1 MPHPAPRRPRR
12 AGPARQPPPRP
23 GPRAGT
29 LSDHDAAV
37 DWLRGQLAAGDV
49 VLVKAS
55 REARLDEV
63 AAALA

>member
-1 MPHPAPRRPRR
+1 MVAAVGEAARPIADGAGER
-12 AGPARQPPPRP
+12 AVAL
-23 GPRAGT
+23 A
-29 LSDHDAAV
+29 DNDAAL
-37 DWLRGQLAAGDV
+37 DWLRSHLAAGDV

>member
-1 MPHPAPRRPRR
+1 VTL
-12 AGPARQPPPRP
+12 AGNE
-23 GPRAGT
+23 
-29 LSDHDAAV
+29 AAV

>member
-1 MPHPAPRRPRR
+1 MNNREPASARPIADG
-12 AGPARQPPPRP
+12 AGPQAVAL
-23 GPRAGT
+23 AGNE
-29 LSDHDAAV
+29 AAV